1 MASSSN
7 PEKVMTVLDHIRELR
22 NRILGSMIALVV
34 GFVVAFI
41 FSDRVIALFTQ
52 PFIAVP
58 SAVDK
63 KLVMHS
69 ISEGFTTQVKIAAIA
84 GLILSMP
91 VHVFNLVGFVFP
103 GLSRRQRSLVL
114 VMLAAS
120 FVLILFGVY
129 IGYFNIVPMAIAFLT
144 NPYFMPPGVGLLL
157 NYETN
162 VFYVLTFM
170 LWSILALQT
179 PLILE
184 VLLIMNVLNRRK
196 VLKASRFVIVGI
208 FIFAAIVTPSPDF
221 ISQLGVAIPLTVL
234 YFLAILVA
242 KVFRF
247 GEGR

>member
-1 MASSSN
+1 MASSN

-22 NRILGSMIALVV
+22 NRVLFSMVALVV
-34 GFVVAFI
+34 GFILAFI
-41 FSDRVIALFTQ
+41 FSDRILALFTQ

-69 ISEGFTTQVKIAAIA
+69 ISEGFTTQVKIAAFA

-91 VHVFNLVGFVFP
+91 VHVFNLVGFIFP
-103 GLSRRQRSLVL
+103 GLNRRQRGLMLVL
-114 VMLAAS
+114 LAAS
-120 FVLILFGVY
+120 LLLIACGVY
-129 IGYFNIVPMAIAFLT
+129 IGYFNIVPLAIAFLT

-170 LWSILALQT
+170 LWSVLALQT
-179 PLILE
+179 PLVLE
-184 VLLIMNVLNRRK
+184 VLLIMNVLNRK
-196 VLKASRFVIVGI
+196 QVLKASRFVIVGI
-208 FIFAAIVTPSPDF
+208 FIFSAIVTPSPDF
-221 ISQLGVAIPLTVL
+221 ISQLGVAIPLTIL
-234 YFLAILVA
+234 YFLAILIA
-242 KVFRF
+242 KIFRF